1 MLLAYIYKIGG
12 RVGKASVTMTR
23 LVDTTTTTWQ
33 IALDGVSRK
42 GKCVGLAEPVTEEKL
57 NPQNA
62 DNYLNQS

>member
-1 MLLAYIYKIGG
+1 
-12 RVGKASVTMTR
+12 MTR
-23 LVDTTTTTWQ
+23 LVDTTTTTTWQ